1 MILSA
6 LNLKQ
11 ILFRKGLKRMEE
23 LKKAFYEVM
32 YKYEKSFGE
41 TGVMTNLNL
50 WAQEKAGLLELLRRH
65 PNWDEDAKAIVFSFD
80 EGRGIQRESWTR
92 LLLLWRI
99 LPPSRSMKNSVW
111 RFPHCSACR
120 CQRVQQHA
128 VRANAGDHPYPWRY
142 KMRRGTENQPDHR
155 QAVPQFRCGRA

>member
-1 MILSA
+1 
-6 LNLKQ
+6 
-11 ILFRKGLKRMEE
+11 MEE

-80 EGRGIQRESWTR
+80 EGRGMEI
-92 LLLLWRI
+92 
-99 LPPSRSMKNSVW
+99 PSRLVYGSSSNEPVTQIRLPFLAWAFISLLASS
-111 RFPHCSACR
+111 PHA
-120 CQRVQQHA
+120 Q
-128 VRANAGDHPYPWRY
+128 
-142 KMRRGTENQPDHR
+142 T
-155 QAVPQFRCGRA
+155 

>member
-1 MILSA
+1 
-6 LNLKQ
+6 
-11 ILFRKGLKRMEE
+11 MEE

-80 EGRGIQRESWTR
+80 EGRGIQRDVVDEIAFTMEDLAAEQINEEQR
-92 LLLLWRI
+92 LEDFRI
-99 LPPSRSMKNSVW
+99 ALR
-111 RFPHCSACR
+111 A
-120 CQRVQQHA
+120 A
-128 VRANAGDHPYPWRY
+128 VNEYSSTLSEPNAGDHPYPWRY

>member
-1 MILSA
+1 
-6 LNLKQ
+6 
-11 ILFRKGLKRMEE
+11 MEE

-80 EGRGIQRESWTR
+80 EGRGIQRDVVDEIAFTMEDLAAEQINRGVDDHGRHVTNEASSASPARWLFSGWNCTANR
-92 LLLLWRI
+92 L
-99 LPPSRSMKNSVW
+99 SRATAATSCRSPNSA
-111 RFPHCSACR
+111 R
-120 CQRVQQHA
+120 
-128 VRANAGDHPYPWRY
+128 PWITASSS
-142 KMRRGTENQPDHR
+142 GTAWYE
-155 QAVPQFRCGRA
+155 CTK